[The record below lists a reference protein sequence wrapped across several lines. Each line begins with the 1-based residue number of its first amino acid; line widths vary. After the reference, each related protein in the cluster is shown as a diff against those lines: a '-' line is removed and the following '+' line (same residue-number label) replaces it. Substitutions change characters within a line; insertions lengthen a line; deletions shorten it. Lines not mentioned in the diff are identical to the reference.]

1 MKDKFPLVVGLGATG
16 SSLIDYLSN
25 FHEEIFLIEDW
36 ESNPNLEGIYQKE
49 SQININ
55 PLLDEDM
62 CEMISKVYPSPG
74 VSKDHE
80 IFNFATK
87 NKIPISSDI
96 QEFLE
101 NNNCFKILVTGTN
114 GKTSTCL
121 MIKRLFESFFP
132 ELYVAAL
139 GNIGE
144 PVLKYIDQNLDVS
157 IIEVSSFQLDLLNE
171 TEFEIGLLLNIEQ
184 DHIDRHGTFEN
195 YKEAKQKV
203 LKNSHFN
210 ISFNEDNFYN
220 KNFKNYRHLNEPKD
234 FFESSIFMDWP
245 LHDKQNLKASIQVLK
260 VFLNNFKS
268 NDYKEEDLYAN
279 IRKTFKDFTRPPH
292 RYEFVSSFTGIDFI
306 NDSKSTNL
314 DSMLMAV
321 RSVHHNKQKGEI
333 YLICGGDSKGQ
344 DFIKTDLSELKN
356 VKNIFIYGKDKK
368 IICNS
373 VQKYS
378 TCKSVIDL
386 ETAFN
391 TTLSMA
397 KKGDT
402 VLFSPACSSLDMFKD
417 YQERGNRFK
426 SLVKDL

>member
-16 SSLIDYLSN
+16 STLIDYLSN

-49 SQININ
+49 SQINVN

-144 PVLKYIDQNLDVS
+144 PVLKYIDQILDVS

-171 TEFEIGLLLNIEQ
+171 TEFEIGLLLNIEE

-210 ISFNEDNFYN
+210 LS
-220 KNFKNYRHLNEPKD
+220 
-234 FFESSIFMDWP
+234 
-245 LHDKQNLKASIQVLK
+245 
-260 VFLNNFKS
+260 
-268 NDYKEEDLYAN
+268 
-279 IRKTFKDFTRPPH
+279 
-292 RYEFVSSFTGIDFI
+292 
-306 NDSKSTNL
+306 
-314 DSMLMAV
+314 
-321 RSVHHNKQKGEI
+321 
-333 YLICGGDSKGQ
+333 LIH
-344 DFIKTDLSELKN
+344 I
-356 VKNIFIYGKDKK
+356 
-368 IICNS
+368 
-373 VQKYS
+373 
-378 TCKSVIDL
+378 
-386 ETAFN
+386 
-391 TTLSMA
+391 
-397 KKGDT
+397 
-402 VLFSPACSSLDMFKD
+402 
-417 YQERGNRFK
+417 
-426 SLVKDL
+426 